1 MQALQG
7 KTAVITGGN
16 SGIGLAIARRFASEG
31 AYVFITG
38 RRQGELDNAVAA
50 IGANVEAVAGDIT
63 EEANL
68 ARLFAAVQARRA
80 GLDILVTNAGV
91 AEYAPLEDITPQ
103 HFERTFGLNARA
115 TLFTVQ
121 GALPLMTRGGAI
133 VLLGSIAGT
142 TGTAGYTTYG
152 ASKAAIRAF
161 ARTWTRELAGRGIR
175 VNTLS
180 PGPIDTPMFEGAS
193 DALRESL
200 VSQIPLGRM
209 GQPEEVAAAALFL
222 ASDESRYIAGAEL
235 CIDGGLA
242 QV

>member
-1 MQALQG
+1 M
-7 KTAVITGGN
+7 
-16 SGIGLAIARRFASEG
+16 
-31 AYVFITG
+31 
-38 RRQGELDNAVAA
+38 
-50 IGANVEAVAGDIT
+50 
-63 EEANL
+63 
-68 ARLFAAVQARRA
+68 
-80 GLDILVTNAGV
+80 
-91 AEYAPLEDITPQ
+91 
-103 HFERTFGLNARA
+103 NARA

-121 GALPLMTRGGAI
+121 GALPLMIRGGAI

-180 PGPIDTPMFEGAS
+180 PGLIDTPMFEGAS